1 MGTTSSFLRALTQA
15 ARFDG
20 LWWRQFAYLGSVYGP
35 DWWKRYSPPAFGA
48 LFFVLISRNRRAAIA
63 NMQHVLAEPDPWRAA
78 GTALCMFAEF
88 ANCLTETM
96 EHFGPRPSPI
106 RLDLPDHDPVVECLR
121 EDNGAVIVTGHIGN
135 WDVAAKTLSQYERP
149 INIVMARE
157 MNKTTQEYMRHARE
171 RAGVRVI
178 YSDTSVLSSLNMIRA
193 LRANEIVAIQLDR
206 MLGPGGARMLPFF
219 GAPAPFPSG
228 PFVLARLA
236 RTSVVPVFIPRLGRR
251 HYAIRVGTR
260 VRLKREPRDNQAL
273 DSAMLQVVGQFEA
286 IIREFPTQ
294 WFQFSPFWPAGTKPA
309 LRPSTIT
316 QSEGDELRVG
326 S

>member
-1 MGTTSSFLRALTQA
+1 MGTTTPLFQAVRQA

-20 LWWRQFAYLGSVYGP
+20 LWWRQFAYLGCVYGP
-35 DWWKRYSPPAFGA
+35 DWWKRLSPSAIA
-48 LFFVLISRNRRAAIA
+48 AIIFVLVPRNRRGAIA
-63 NMQHVLAEPDPWRAA
+63 NMQHVLGEPDSGRAA
-78 GTALCMFAEF
+78 RTTLRMFAEF
-88 ANCLTETM
+88 AHCFTETM
-96 EHFGPRPSPI
+96 EHFGPRPRPI
-106 RLDLPDHDPVVECLR
+106 QLDLPEQDPVAECLR
-121 EDNGAVIVTGHIGN
+121 EGQGAVIVTGHIGN
-135 WDVAAKTLSQYERP
+135 WDIAAKTLCGYERP

-157 MNKTTQEYMRHARE
+157 ANRTTQEYMREARE

-178 YSDTSVLSSLNMIRA
+178 YSDTSVFSSLNMIRA
-193 LRANEIVAIQLDR
+193 LRENEIVAIQFDR
-206 MLGPGGARMLPFF
+206 MLGPGRARMLPFF

-260 VRLKREPRDNQAL
+260 VRLKREPRDNQSL
-273 DSAMLQVVGQFEA
+273 DTAMMQIVGQFEA

-294 WFQFSPFWPAGTKPA
+294 WFQFAPFWPAGA
-309 LRPSTIT
+309 QL
-316 QSEGDELRVG
+316 ELPRGSLEDSQGEERRVG